1 MITVTTREGEQQ
13 TQVIREKADE
23 EFKEAE
29 NNKERADIQAI
40 KILSQGLPKHIFN
53 TQNQTKIAKEIW
65 EKVELLMQG
74 FGLTEQQ
81 QKETLFDQYERF
93 RANGEYKV
101 SQHVI
106 FIMGKVCYYCKN
118 NKDISTASYVCLYT
132 HLKSY
137 EQHAM
142 KTLRKMNQTS
152 RNADPLTYMAH
163 IVNFLSGFQ
172 KQFPPTNNQFR
183 TSTNLT
189 TQAMIQAGQIT
200 TQNVQRRALE
210 AKEKGTVLD
219 AEAKAFLADM
229 ECIVSYAEPLAITT
243 TTAFEVSHE
252 EAYDSDV
259 APHAAAVFMPNLM
272 PTSPL
277 SGQGTS
283 NQDSTFLEVHTYDN
297 HFFDNLNRQV
307 SQEMHQGEQLD
318 FDVDSDVDDDENTI
332 PYHQY
337 Q

>member
-1 MITVTTREGEQQ
+1 MLAT
-13 TQVIREKADE
+13 
-23 EFKEAE
+23 
-29 NNKERADIQAI
+29 
-40 KILSQGLPKHIFN
+40 
-53 TQNQTKIAKEIW
+53 
-65 EKVELLMQG
+65 
-74 FGLTEQQ
+74 
-81 QKETLFDQYERF
+81 
-93 RANGEYKV
+93 
-101 SQHVI
+101 
-106 FIMGKVCYYCKN
+106 
-118 NKDISTASYVCLYT
+118 
-132 HLKSY
+132 
-137 EQHAM
+137 
-142 KTLRKMNQTS
+142 MNQ
-152 RNADPLTYMAH
+152 

-183 TSTNLT
+183 TSTNLM

-200 TQNVQRRALE
+200 TQNVQRTAL

-219 AEAKAFLADM
+219 AEAKAFLADV

-259 APHAAAVFMPNLM
+259 APHAAAVFMANLM

-283 NQDSTFLEVHTYDN
+283 NQDSTFLEVQTYDN

-318 FDVDSDVDDDENTI
+318 FDVDLDVDDDENTI
-332 PYHQY
+332 SYHQY